1 MGVITIISD
10 WGLHD
15 YYLSAVKG
23 MIYRYNPEARIV
35 DISHQVAP
43 HDSAEAAFLL
53 KNSFPSFPDGTV
65 HIIGINTEESISRA
79 HTVAYYEKQYFIGTD
94 DGIFSLIFDHEPDAI
109 IELDIPMESSI
120 YTFSSRDRFA
130 KAAAMLSQETKLE
143 ELGFPKEKLVE
154 KLLFNP
160 PVMEDVLK
168 GIVIHVDNYKN
179 LITNVKREK
188 FYDFVKGCDFEI
200 TFRKKKYKIYEIH
213 EAYGDVRPGEIVALF
228 AGSNMMEIAINNGK
242 AATLLGV
249 RKGDPLVIERKP
261 KEKSLIE

>member
-23 MIYRYNPEARIV
+23 MIYRYNPEVRIV
-35 DISHQVAP
+35 DISHLVAP

-53 KNSFPSFPDGTV
+53 KNTFPSFPDGTV
-65 HIIGINTEESISRA
+65 HIIGINTEESIYNA
-79 HTVAYYEKQYFIGTD
+79 HTVAYYEKQFFIGTD
-94 DGIFSLIFDHEPDAI
+94 DGIFSLIFDHQPEAI

-130 KAAAMLSQETKLE
+130 KAAAMLSLGTKME
-143 ELGFPKEKLVE
+143 ELGAPKVKLTE

-168 GIVIHVDNYKN
+168 GIVIHIDNYKN
-179 LITNVKREK
+179 IITNISRNKFRE
-188 FYDFVKGCDFEI
+188 FVKGYDFEV
-200 TFRKKKYKIYEIH
+200 TFRKKKYKIHEIH

-228 AGSNMMEIAINNGK
+228 AGADMMEIAINSGK

-249 RKGDPLVIERKP
+249 RKGDPLVVTRKK
-261 KEKSLIE
+261 KETVLFN